1 MFEVG
6 ISELA
11 LIGVIALIVLGP
23 ERLPKA
29 ARMAGALLRRLRGSW
44 SSLRIE
50 LEREVAADEL
60 KRSLRD
66 VSRSVQEVNPAHALR
81 NAAQEVTDVIDELKN
96 PYRHGELSAEE
107 NDRSRQALD
116 QAAIDVVP
124 PDPSDRV
131 AGREGEPRKPDLA

>member
-1 MFEVG
+1 MFDVG

-11 LIGVIALIVLGP
+11 LIGIVALIVLGP

-44 SSLRIE
+44 NSLRVE

-66 VSRSVQEVNPAHALR
+66 VSTAVQEANPIEAVREAAADVAEGVNK
-81 NAAQEVTDVIDELKN
+81 VVDDVN
-96 PYRHGELSAEE
+96 RPSA
-107 NDRSRQALD
+107 
-116 QAAIDVVP
+116 P
-124 PDPSDRV
+124 
-131 AGREGEPRKPDLA
+131 

>member
-1 MFEVG
+1 MFDVG

-11 LIGVIALIVLGP
+11 LIGVVALVVLGP

-44 SSLRIE
+44 NSLRVE

-66 VSRSVQEVNPAHALR
+66 VSTAVQQVNPVETMR
-81 NAAQEVTDVIDELKN
+81 EAAAEVADGVHKVVDDVN
-96 PYRHGELSAEE
+96 RPSA
-107 NDRSRQALD
+107 
-116 QAAIDVVP
+116 P
-124 PDPSDRV
+124 
-131 AGREGEPRKPDLA
+131 

>member
-1 MFEVG
+1 MFDVG

-11 LIGVIALIVLGP
+11 LIGVVALIVLGP

-44 SSLRIE
+44 NSLRYE

-66 VSRSVQEVNPAHALR
+66 VGTAVQDANPIEAVREAAAEVSAGVNKVV
-81 NAAQEVTDVIDELKN
+81 EDVN
-96 PYRHGELSAEE
+96 RPSA
-107 NDRSRQALD
+107 
-116 QAAIDVVP
+116 P
-124 PDPSDRV
+124 
-131 AGREGEPRKPDLA
+131 

>member
-44 SSLRIE
+44 TSLRYE
-50 LEREVAADEL
+50 LEREVAADEI
-60 KRSLRD
+60 KRSLRE
-66 VSRSVQEVNPAHALR
+66 VNASVQEANPARVLR
-81 NAAQEVTDVIDELKN
+81 EAAD
-96 PYRHGELSAEE
+96 
-107 NDRSRQALD
+107 
-116 QAAIDVVP
+116 DVVAVVE
-124 PDPSDRV
+124 DVKKSD
-131 AGREGEPRKPDLA
+131 AP

>member
-44 SSLRIE
+44 SSLRSE

-60 KRSLRD
+60 KRSLRE
-66 VSRSVQEVNPAHALR
+66 VSSAVQDANPAQVLQE
-81 NAAQEVTDVIDELKN
+81 AAQDVATLVD
-96 PYRHGELSAEE
+96 
-107 NDRSRQALD
+107 
-116 QAAIDVVP
+116 DVKR
-124 PDPSDRV
+124 PDS
-131 AGREGEPRKPDLA
+131 K

>member
-11 LIGVIALIVLGP
+11 LIGVVALIVLGP

-29 ARMAGALLRRLRGSW
+29 ARMAGALLRRLRGNW
-44 SSLRIE
+44 NSLRYE

-66 VSRSVQEVNPAHALR
+66 VKQAVQDANPVDAMR
-81 NAAQEVTDVIDELKN
+81 DAAA
-96 PYRHGELSAEE
+96 RASAEVAE
-107 NDRSRQALD
+107 
-116 QAAIDVVP
+116 VVEDIKR
-124 PDPSDRV
+124 PDAP
-131 AGREGEPRKPDLA
+131 

>member
-11 LIGVIALIVLGP
+11 LIGVVALIVLGP

-44 SSLRIE
+44 NSLRVE

-66 VSRSVQEVNPAHALR
+66 VSAAVHDANPIEAVR
-81 NAAQEVTDVIDELKN
+81 
-96 PYRHGELSAEE
+96 
-107 NDRSRQALD
+107 
-116 QAAIDVVP
+116 DVVN
-124 PDPSDRV
+124 DATTEASRIAEDVKGSDT
-131 AGREGEPRKPDLA
+131 P

>member
-1 MFEVG
+1 MFDIG

-11 LIGVIALIVLGP
+11 LIGVVALVVLGP

-44 SSLRIE
+44 SSLRHE

-66 VSRSVQEVNPAHALR
+66 VSQAVQDANPTR
-81 NAAQEVTDVIDELKN
+81 VVQ
-96 PYRHGELSAEE
+96 
-107 NDRSRQALD
+107 
-116 QAAIDVVP
+116 QAADEVATIARDISKN
-124 PDPSDRV
+124 DPT
-131 AGREGEPRKPDLA
+131 

>member
-44 SSLRIE
+44 TSLRYE
-50 LEREVAADEL
+50 LEREVAADEI
-60 KRSLRD
+60 KRSLRE
-66 VSRSVQEVNPAHALR
+66 VNASVQEANPAL
-81 NAAQEVTDVIDELKN
+81 VL
-96 PYRHGELSAEE
+96 
-107 NDRSRQALD
+107 RQAAD
-116 QAAIDVVP
+116 DVAAIVEDVK
-124 PDPSDRV
+124 
-131 AGREGEPRKPDLA
+131 KPDSP